1 MGHPLLSTDKEITE
15 LYETH
20 VDMAYR
26 LCFTILKNRFDTEDA
41 VQNTFIKLMHYSK
54 PFDSPEHEKAWLIV
68 TASNTCK
75 DALRRAS
82 RRDEPLELQRDLPAP
97 ASADPAGNTV
107 LDTVLA
113 LPLKYRAPVYLYY
126 YEGCSGAEI
135 ASMLHKPAST
145 IRSYLSKA
153 RQELKKQLGGDFD
166 AQ

>member
-1 MGHPLLSTDKEITE
+1 MGYPLLRTDKEIAE
-15 LYETH
+15 LYETY
-20 VDMAYR
+20 VDMVYR

-82 RRDEPLELQRDLPAP
+82 RRDEPLELRPDLPAP

-107 LDTVLA
+107 LDAVLA

-126 YEGCSGAEI
+126 YEGYTTAEI
-135 ASMLHKPAST
+135 AAHQNCPEST
-145 IRSYLSKA
+145 VRSRLSRA
-153 RQELKKQLGGDFD
+153 RKQLQTILGGVKV
-166 AQ
+166 

>member
-1 MGHPLLSTDKEITE
+1 MGHPLLRTDKEITE

-20 VDMAYR
+20 VDMVYR

-82 RRDEPLELQRDLPAP
+82 RRDEPLELQRDLLAP

-107 LDTVLA
+107 LDAVLA

-126 YEGCSGAEI
+126 YE
-135 ASMLHKPAST
+135 
-145 IRSYLSKA
+145 
-153 RQELKKQLGGDFD
+153 
-166 AQ
+166 